1 MLIVRDVSISDGNGH
16 VLANHLHGNVEAKQ
30 LDLVADAAVGA
41 HFKKGA
47 YYTATDTHSTWQV
60 AYNGAEG
67 GYIHFLI
74 AA

>member
-1 MLIVRDVSISDGNGH
+1 MPIVRDVSISDGNGH
-16 VLANHLHGNVEAKQ
+16 AIAIQLHGNVEAKQ

-47 YYTATDTHSTWQV
+47 YYTATDTQSTWKV
-60 AYNGAEG
+60 VYHGADG